1 VDEAFCDRFRV
12 LRNTFCFLKDFVA
25 GAPTGTDRPV
35 QHRSRTDAFASNSA
49 GIVLKDVTALANG
62 DLFAVGE
69 TANDFAGMKNQTR
82 ELTNLQVLGTD
93 IAVAH
98 IGLRP

>member
-1 VDEAFCDRFRV
+1 
-12 LRNTFCFLKDFVA
+12 
-25 GAPTGTDRPV
+25 
-35 QHRSRTDAFASNSA
+35 
-49 GIVLKDVTALANG
+49 
-62 DLFAVGE
+62 VGE